1 MLHCY
6 HILRYMIISRTD
18 VAQMTFSCN
27 NCCDYHRWKTM
38 CKGYMTTCCA
48 IWLRFN
54 SLLLHFA
61 INPSFYRRKVLI
73 ELLTIRC
80 REEEDQA
87 IVNKLPGES
96 VWRCHPPALPTSG
109 SVWTTSQRGWTA
121 VSRRRPRCCC
131 CCWCCWPPRRPPSP
145 PPCGLGCSP
154 LCSCPEIFQDEKLCL
169 SFRLQDVKL
178 CHRPRFE
185 NEKRDILSSPLF
197 HRVNLYHTRSVRN
210 KDFAISVSFARNIS
224 GCEGGLVR

>member
-1 MLHCY
+1 
-6 HILRYMIISRTD
+6 MIISRTD
-18 VAQMTFSCN
+18 VAQMTFCCN

-80 REEEDQA
+80 QEEEDQA

-96 VWRCHPPALPTSG
+96 AWRCHPPALPTSG

-121 VSRRRPRCCC
+121 ASRRRPRCCC
-131 CCWCCWPPRRPPSP
+131 CWRWPPRPPPSP
-145 PPCGLGCSP
+145 PPCGLGYSP
-154 LCSCPEIFQDEKLCL
+154 LCSCPEIF
-169 SFRLQDVKL
+169 
-178 CHRPRFE
+178 
-185 NEKRDILSSPLF
+185 
-197 HRVNLYHTRSVRN
+197 
-210 KDFAISVSFARNIS
+210 
-224 GCEGGLVR
+224 

>member
-1 MLHCY
+1 MWWRRWLF
-6 HILRYMIISRTD
+6 LAIIVVIIIT
-18 VAQMTFSCN
+18 VE
-27 NCCDYHRWKTM
+27 KTM

-80 REEEDQA
+80 QEEENQA
-87 IVNKLPGES
+87 IVNKWPGES
-96 VWRCHPPALPTSG
+96 AWRCHPPALPVSG

-121 VSRRRPRCCC
+121 ASRRRPRCCC
-131 CCWCCWPPRRPPSP
+131 CWRWPPRRPPSP

-154 LCSCPEIFQDEKLCL
+154 LCSCPEIFLRWETL
-169 SFRLQDVKL
+169 
-178 CHRPRFE
+178 
-185 NEKRDILSSPLF
+185 PLF
-197 HRVNLYHTRSVRN
+197 
-210 KDFAISVSFARNIS
+210 
-224 GCEGGLVR
+224 